1 MRRIVGRVH
10 RGGQRPRRRPY
21 SYFVLRTSYFAAF
34 VVLAAALLLNACT
47 FSTDTAATVGTEE
60 SPVGEF
66 NAAVARVR
74 ALLGEARWQG
84 NEDLAR
90 RFVMDQLVDTRLV
103 KLEAAQ
109 NHVAVSDAELDAKLQ
124 DNFQQFAQQVQQQGQ
139 QQRDALASGGA
150 QQLRPVV
157 NAYGG
162 ANLADKDLTAVVGAE
177 VDQMQAA
184 LNARGQTFPDA
195 LPDNFVADHA
205 AALAGALAAKGVHAP
220 AAALEPTVSLLAD
233 QLALP
238 QPTVA
243 DQVEQQ
249 MTSSGYASSDTF
261 NQAFRE
267 QLLEQKLQPLY
278 VHKVDAVTLQQLIT
292 DSPDKAQQA
301 LDKARAGTPFADLVK
316 QYAIQA
322 AQSDQ
327 VVNGI
332 GSTVP
337 AFFKPEVRAL
347 FPSLQEG
354 AYSNVLTVPS
364 QTPGGNPTY
373 AIFRITKAEQR
384 DPTADEIQQLR
395 DSWLEG
401 LRARYVVTENPA
413 LNLPPHQP

>member
-1 MRRIVGRVH
+1 MQRVVNLLTGRSRR
-10 RGGQRPRRRPY
+10 RGGASRSSLVARR
-21 SYFVLRTSYFAAF
+21 SSLALLAVL
-34 VVLAAALLLNACT
+34 LAALLLNACT

-60 SPVGEF
+60 ITVGEF

-103 KLEAAQ
+103 QLEAAR

-124 DNFQQFAQQVQQQGQ
+124 DNFQQFAQQTQQQGQ

-162 ANLADKDLTAVVGAE
+162 AQLADKDLTAIVGAE
-177 VDQMQAA
+177 VDRMQAA
-184 LNARGQTFPDA
+184 LDARGQTFPGA

-220 AAALEPTVSLLAD
+220 AAALAPTVGLLAD

-238 QPTVA
+238 QPSVA
-243 DQVEQQ
+243 DQVQQQ
-249 MTSSGYASSDTF
+249 MSSSGYASGDAF
-261 NQAFRE
+261 NEAFRE

-301 LDKARAGTPFADLVK
+301 LDKARAGTPFTDLDK

-337 AFFKPEVRAL
+337 AFFKPEIRAL

-354 AYSNVLTVPS
+354 TYSNVLTVPS
-364 QTPGGNPTY
+364 QAPGGQPTY
-373 AIFRITKAEQR
+373 AIFHITKVEQR

-401 LRARYVVTENPA
+401 LRARYAVTENPA